1 MHVHKWIQ
9 VCWPGR
15 GRRWNVTKERA
26 LIVRLN
32 RDQKQRRCWE
42 REEWWRGCMKCH
54 IMLPKQ
60 HDIHNGI
67 KDIIQT
73 QSITLELTSLL
84 ESSIINHRLRNF
96 WRHHMVY
103 DRASES
109 RWLPSWCVFFPD
121 FGHFIMCL
129 WGKFFWETSLYSC
142 ELYGRTTV
150 VWIKIPL
157 QSLINVKKQPKGARS
172 AGGRLQWRNQP
183 VIRGSQA
190 KPQT

>member
-1 MHVHKWIQ
+1 MHIHKWIQ

-15 GRRWNVTKERA
+15 GRRWNVTKEQA

-42 REEWWRGCMKCH
+42 REEWWKGCMKCH

-84 ESSIINHRLRNF
+84 ESSIINHILRSF

-109 RWLPSWCVFFPD
+109 RWLPSWCVFFP
-121 FGHFIMCL
+121 GCQILATLSCVYGVSSSGKLPYICVNIMA
-129 WGKFFWETSLYSC
+129 
-142 ELYGRTTV
+142 EL
-150 VWIKIPL
+150 L
-157 QSLINVKKQPKGARS
+157 
-172 AGGRLQWRNQP
+172 
-183 VIRGSQA
+183 
-190 KPQT
+190 

>member
-1 MHVHKWIQ
+1 MHICKWVQ
-9 VCWPGR
+9 VCWSGR
-15 GRRWNVTKERA
+15 GLWWNVTMERP

-84 ESSIINHRLRNF
+84 ESSIINHTLRSF

-109 RWLPSWCVFFPD
+109 RWLPSWCI
-121 FGHFIMCL
+121 FIPGCQIL
-129 WGKFFWETSLYSC
+129 ATLSCVYGGKLFWETSLYSC
-142 ELYGRTTV
+142 EHYGRTYC
-150 VWIKIPL
+150 
-157 QSLINVKKQPKGARS
+157 SLNKNTTPKPNKCKTAANESPMR
-172 AGGRLQWRNQP
+172 RW
-183 VIRGSQA
+183 
-190 KPQT
+190 